1 MLMDDEKLRS
11 LLRATPQEC
20 VNPMRAASP
29 STVTPR
35 PRRDMPRDEPT
46 YTSAA
51 TAAAAVTQADGY
63 KPREERGWED
73 FHPELDIEARLPVF
87 SAEDVDGIAPVEH
100 LTIGDTTPSPNHY
113 HPGAERCDF
122 LRSPLVNGDNVNQLE
137 NNVNHSEVT
146 PRRRP
151 GRPPRRPES
160 MLNGLGSPP
169 APKIVPIPA
178 QNPRERLNL
187 PKPSY
192 RRLDPFTSHE
202 HDQAVQVNYVDRTM
216 ASVGFQESEIFSQ
229 PEKRMIR
236 LMEDALDEDLESGI
250 HLEHDG
256 EAVGTVSAGVVNR
269 VEYDMDEQDGQWLD
283 AYNIYRRE
291 TEQVDQIKPAVFE
304 ITMTQIEK
312 EWHALEKSEYGIYL

>member
-1 MLMDDEKLRS
+1 MFMDDEKLGRLTRS
-11 LLRATPQEC
+11 APQDW
-20 VNPMRAASP
+20 VTNGRAASP
-29 STVTPR
+29 PSVTPR
-35 PRRDMPRDEPT
+35 LRRDIPRDQAT

-51 TAAAAVTQADGY
+51 TAAAAVTQADSY

-73 FHPELDIEARLPVF
+73 FHPDLDIETRIPVF
-87 SAEDVDGIAPVEH
+87 SAGDVDGIAPLEH
-100 LTIGDTTPSPNHY
+100 QTIADSTPSPSHC
-113 HPGAERCDF
+113 HPGDDRCDA
-122 LRSPLVNGDNVNQLE
+122 LGSPLVNGG
-137 NNVNHSEVT
+137 NVNHLEMNVNYSVST

-160 MLNGLGSPP
+160 MLSGLGSPP

-192 RRLDPFTSHE
+192 RKVDPFSSHE
-202 HDQAVQVNYVDRTM
+202 QDQAVQLNYVDRTM
-216 ASVGFQESEIFSQ
+216 ASVGFQESDMFSR
-229 PEKRMIR
+229 PEKKMIR
-236 LMEDALDEDLESGI
+236 LMEEALDEDPKPGI
-250 HLEHDG
+250 LLDHDG
-256 EAVGTVSAGVVNR
+256 GAVVTGSAAIVNQ

-291 TEQVDQIKPAVFE
+291 KEQVDQIKPAIFE

-312 EWHALEKSEYGIYL
+312 EWHALEKSE